1 MGGCPPRQTDGR
13 GDGVGVGHRVALLCP
28 SICPRQTDTEVGR
41 ASVSSRQ
48 TDRQTDRHS
57 GRKGRAVPIR
67 LPQPARRTD
76 GRTAAH
82 AARVILVSRA
92 GGIPGGTRLIPGQTD
107 RQTDRRGPCPAHP
120 AWPRGAPLSPRR
132 ARWSVAKPRAGAGP
146 DPATAQAGGEGQ
158 KQGAVFSHRLDKRTR
173 RCPVGFWL
181 GEAEPGGFPWEIAG
195 PQPPHMG
202 GGFYLRNEHTAASLP
217 ARERWGP
224 KWLWPLGTALTSAI
238 GDKKKVPAGSL
249 PDK

>member
-1 MGGCPPRQTDGR
+1 MPIHLSQTDRHRGR
-13 GDGVGVGHRVALLCP
+13 KGIRLL
-28 SICPRQTDTEVGR
+28 
-41 ASVSSRQ
+41 Q

-82 AARVILVSRA
+82 AARPILVSRA

-120 AWPRGAPLSPRR
+120 AWPRGAPLSPRQ

-173 RCPVGFWL
+173 WCPVGFWL
-181 GEAEPGGFPWEIAG
+181 GEAEPSGFPWEIAG
-195 PQPPHMG
+195 PPPPHMG
-202 GGFYLRNEHTAASLP
+202 GFYLRSETHRSIPPRAGAVGS
-217 ARERWGP
+217 
-224 KWLWPLGTALTSAI
+224 
-238 GDKKKVPAGSL
+238 KVAVAFRNCPNIRNWR
-249 PDK
+249 